1 MANSM
6 FNFNVTGSNSSLYN
20 FIGQSLGRNASQ
32 GSLGGL
38 TSVLGDYSSI
48 KSGSYGKLMK
58 AYYQKDK
65 APAKATSTNKSDKT
79 NETAKTDK
87 TSESIASTVA
97 QSGIQGNVT
106 TSKKVDKASAEAA
119 TKLVDSVTAL
129 DKLSYKEDNM
139 DKITDAVSTFVKDY
153 NDALKSAADSN
164 LINVRQNAD
173 WMVSGTKTNTKL
185 LASVGVTINEDNTL
199 SLDKEKLASA
209 NMASV
214 KSVFDGKDSYAH
226 SIANRASKIY
236 AEAASAGTA
245 TASYSAKADYT
256 NVTTGAMLNSLM

>member
-1 MANSM
+1 MSNSM
-6 FNFNVTGSNSSLYN
+6 YNFNITGNSNALSS
-20 FIGQSLGRNASQ
+20 FISQSLGGRANQ
-32 GSLGGL
+32 GSLAGL

-65 APAKATSTNKSDKT
+65 VSANASSTNKTEKP
-79 NETAKTDK
+79 EKTDK
-87 TSESIASTVA
+87 TSDSLTSAAAQGAS
-97 QSGIQGNVT
+97 IQGSVT
-106 TSKKVDKASAEAA
+106 TSKKADKTSAEAA

-129 DKLSYKEDNM
+129 DKLSYKEENR
-139 DKITDAVSTFVKDY
+139 DKIADAVSAFVNDY
-153 NDALKSAADSN
+153 NSTLKSAADSN

-173 WMVSGTKTNTKL
+173 WMASGTKTNAKL

-256 NVTTGAMLNSLM
+256 NVTTGTMLDSLM

>member
-6 FNFNVTGSNSSLYN
+6 FSSIVTGSSNSLSNYIN
-20 FIGQSLGRNASQ
+20 QSLGGNRNQ
-32 GSLGGL
+32 GGLSGL
-38 TSVLGDYSSI
+38 TSVLSDYTSI

-65 APAKATSTNKSDKT
+65 SSVSTSSTNKTDKKDAASVDKT
-79 NETAKTDK
+79 LDK
-87 TSESIASTVA
+87 LTSAT
-97 QSGIQGNVT
+97 QSATLQGNVT
-106 TSKKVDKASAEAA
+106 TSKKADKTSAEAA

-139 DKITDAVSTFVKDY
+139 DKITDAVSAFVKDY
-153 NDALKSAADSN
+153 NDTLKSAADSD
-164 LINVRQNAD
+164 LINVRQNAE
-173 WMVSGTKTNTKL
+173 WMASGTKTNAKL

-256 NVTTGAMLNSLM
+256 NVTTGTMLDSLM